1 MWKQFVETGVIS
13 MPMRKIKAKKY
24 KGIYEYYQSSDNDKA
39 TSAYYVS
46 YRNEFNVSKK
56 PRVNA
61 SNRDEALQALN
72 DIKAK
77 VRKQKILFEK
87 DSRVFELAKRDKKL
101 TLNEVSELFFDGREV
116 KSNSRDKSVYKI
128 RIENTLGSKL
138 INDITKD
145 DLERLQKKLAKEK
158 EPLANKTINATI
170 DFVINILNYAN
181 RKRLIDSVVAN
192 RLPIDTDRFIKKLD
206 LPAKRGRAFTEKEL
220 EKLFEILRYGDAEE
234 ALGSNEQ
241 LYLLCKLLYFSGA
254 RTEAILDLQVK
265 QYDSKKHEITV
276 KAMKGISSYQQPL
289 NDEAVKLIEYWIE
302 KYSLTYEE
310 YIFFP
315 MQTFKR
321 YGEGAKKQSAQYEAI
336 RGTARRY
343 FDKLFNV
350 GIPSYARL
358 DRISLYSLRRT
369 GATRIYNVKGL
380 VSASQFLHHT
390 DVKTTLRYL
399 DLKDDLKEAVNV
411 L

>member
-1 MWKQFVETGVIS
+1 
-13 MPMRKIKAKKY
+13 MRKIRAKKY
-24 KGIYEYYQSSDNDKA
+24 SGIYEFYRSNDIDKVTIGYYF
-39 TSAYYVS
+39 S
-46 YRNEFNVSKK
+46 YRDAESKPKK
-56 PRVNA
+56 PKLKA
-61 SNRDEALQALN
+61 ATKEEALTEVNEIRAE
-72 DIKAK
+72 
-77 VRKQKILFEK
+77 VRREKILLQK
-87 DSRVFELAKRDKKL
+87 DSQKFEQKKRNKEL
-101 TLNEVSELFFDGREV
+101 TLNDVAKLFFEQREV

-138 INDITKD
+138 INEIAKD
-145 DLERLQKKLAKEK
+145 DLENLQKKLAKEK
-158 EPLANKTINATI
+158 EALANKTINATI
-170 DFVINILNYAN
+170 DFVINILNYAH
-181 RKRLIDSVVAN
+181 REGFIDSVVAN
-192 RLPIDTDRFIKKLD
+192 RLPKDTERFIKKLD
-206 LPAKRGRAFTEKEL
+206 LPSKRGRAFTKKEL
-220 EKLFEILRYGDAEE
+220 DKLFEVLKFGDAEE
-234 ALGSNEQ
+234 ALGPNEQ

-254 RTEAILDLQVK
+254 RPEAILDLQVK

-289 NDEAVKLIEYWIE
+289 NDEAVKLIEDWIE

-321 YGEGAKKQSAQYEAI
+321 YGEDAKKQSAQYEAI

-369 GATRIYNVKGL
+369 GATRIYNAKGL
-380 VSASQFLHHT
+380 VAASQFLHHT
-390 DVKTTLRYL
+390 DIKTTLRYL
-399 DLKDDLKEAVNV
+399 DLKDNLKEAVNV